1 MANNVIFKV
10 GTRDLYNALEQKDT
24 NTLYWLT
31 DVKEIRKGEDLF
43 GVGREATQTDAGLLS
58 AADKTKLDNLS
69 AGTAIDFT
77 PVDATIVI
85 ADGESGGKTIGVQ
98 VSKEADNALELKADG
113 LFVAP
118 AEIGD
123 LGDTIASMQESLA
136 TLTGEGAGSVT
147 KIAEDAATAAIDDFA
162 NKVSDDGVVN
172 TMKELVDYV
181 AEHGPEAAEMAGN
194 ISTLQNVIN
203 SLPDEFMSEITEVS
217 RTETTNVAK
226 IRLSIKQEDG
236 TYSTAQEHGV
246 PILRTNEFT
255 STIMSAIVAFLKVN
269 LAPRVTLHGVLIEIY
284 GEGVLL
290 LGDSGVGKS
299 ETAIELVKRGH
310 RLIADDAV
318 EIKRVSDK
326 TLVGTAPEVIRH
338 FIELRGIGIVDVR
351 RIFGI
356 GAIKMT
362 EKVELVINLEPWEDG
377 KQYDRLGMDSQTTSI
392 LDIAVPSL
400 TIPVKPGRN
409 LAVIIE
415 VAAMN
420 DRQKKMGF
428 NAAKELQERMLKQ
441 YGN

>member
-1 MANNVIFKV
+1 MPFDEINREFSFPLQKII
-10 GTRDLYNALEQKDT
+10 DEQKLEVIYIPEDGE
-24 NTLYWLT
+24 NTLIS
-31 DVKEIRKGEDLF
+31 DHEINRPGLQF
-43 GVGREATQTDAGLLS
+43 AGFYEYFDKQRIQVLGKTEWAYLNTLEPEVRRSRIDNLLS
-58 AADKTKLDNLS
+58 YKFPALMVTRNLEIFPELMES
-69 AGTAIDFT
+69 AK
-77 PVDATIVI
+77 
-85 ADGESGGKTIGVQ
+85 S
-98 VSKEADNALELKADG
+98 N
-113 LFVAP
+113 
-118 AEIGD
+118 
-123 LGDTIASMQESLA
+123 
-136 TLTGEGAGSVT
+136 
-147 KIAEDAATAAIDDFA
+147 
-162 NKVSDDGVVN
+162 
-172 TMKELVDYV
+172 
-181 AEHGPEAAEMAGN
+181 EMP
-194 ISTLQNVIN
+194 L
-203 SLPDEFMSEITEVS
+203 L
-217 RTETTNVAK
+217 RTE
-226 IRLSIKQEDG
+226 E
-236 TYSTAQEHGV
+236 STSV
-246 PILRTNEFT
+246 FT
-255 STIMSAIVAFLKVN
+255 SKLVNFLN
-269 LAPRVTLHGVLIEIY
+269 LQLAPRITRHGVLIEIY

>member
-1 MANNVIFKV
+1 MQ
-10 GTRDLYNALEQKDT
+10 L
-24 NTLYWLT
+24 
-31 DVKEIRKGEDLF
+31 KEF
-43 GVGREATQTDAGLLS
+43 GVSLGDLIHEFNFEVVYGPEGFEKTEITKDDVNRPGLQLAGFFDYFDPNRIQIMGKVESSYVEGLSSEERRSRFDRLFETGIPVLLLS
-58 AADKTKLDNLS
+58 RNIDVFPECLAA
-69 AGTAIDFT
+69 
-77 PVDATIVI
+77 
-85 ADGESGGKTIGVQ
+85 
-98 VSKEADNALELKADG
+98 
-113 LFVAP
+113 
-118 AEIGD
+118 
-123 LGDTIASMQESLA
+123 
-136 TLTGEGAGSVT
+136 
-147 KIAEDAATAAIDDFA
+147 
-162 NKVSDDGVVN
+162 
-172 TMKELVDYV
+172 
-181 AEHGPEAAEMAGN
+181 
-194 ISTLQNVIN
+194 
-203 SLPDEFMSEITEVS
+203 
-217 RTETTNVAK
+217 
-226 IRLSIKQEDG
+226 
-236 TYSTAQEHGV
+236 AQEHGV

-255 STIMSAIVAFLKVN
+255 STIMSVIVAFLKVK
-269 LAPRVTLHGVLIEIY
+269 LAPRVTLHGV
-284 GEGVLL
+284 
-290 LGDSGVGKS
+290 
-299 ETAIELVKRGH
+299 
-310 RLIADDAV
+310 LIADDAV

>member
-1 MANNVIFKV
+1 MQ
-10 GTRDLYNALEQKDT
+10 L
-24 NTLYWLT
+24 
-31 DVKEIRKGEDLF
+31 KEF
-43 GVGREATQTDAGLLS
+43 GVSLGDLIHEFNFEVVYGPEGFEKTEITKDDVNRPGLQLAGFFDYFDPNRIQIMGKVESSYVEGLSSEETGIPVLLLS
-58 AADKTKLDNLS
+58 RNIDVFPECLAA
-69 AGTAIDFT
+69 
-77 PVDATIVI
+77 
-85 ADGESGGKTIGVQ
+85 
-98 VSKEADNALELKADG
+98 
-113 LFVAP
+113 
-118 AEIGD
+118 
-123 LGDTIASMQESLA
+123 
-136 TLTGEGAGSVT
+136 
-147 KIAEDAATAAIDDFA
+147 
-162 NKVSDDGVVN
+162 
-172 TMKELVDYV
+172 
-181 AEHGPEAAEMAGN
+181 
-194 ISTLQNVIN
+194 
-203 SLPDEFMSEITEVS
+203 
-217 RTETTNVAK
+217 
-226 IRLSIKQEDG
+226 
-236 TYSTAQEHGV
+236 AQEHGV

-255 STIMSAIVAFLKVN
+255 STIMSVIVAFLKVK